1 MNLKI
6 ENFTDNSL
14 AGRAAAK
21 FRGVVTAPVLQPPD
35 PSQAVGK
42 PKRSC
47 IRENPRRRK

>member
-1 MNLKI
+1 MGLKI
-6 ENFTDNSL
+6 ENFSGQL
-14 AGRAAAK
+14 FSGSGGRE
-21 FRGVVTAPVLQPPD
+21 FRGVVTASVIQPPD